1 MAFPTPDRSEA
12 PITAIEFGLKKIFES
27 DGDIDDEDDEDDDDD
42 DESEYVINYRFMN
55 SWLYIFLLLF
65 T

>member
-1 MAFPTPDRSEA
+1 MAFPTPGRSEA

-27 DGDIDDEDDEDDDDD
+27 DGDIDDDDGD

-55 SWLYIFLLLF
+55 SWLYVFLLLF
-65 T
+65 I

>member
-1 MAFPTPDRSEA
+1 MAFPTPGRSEA

-27 DGDIDDEDDEDDDDD
+27 NGDIDDDD

-55 SWLYIFLLLF
+55 SWLYVFLLLF